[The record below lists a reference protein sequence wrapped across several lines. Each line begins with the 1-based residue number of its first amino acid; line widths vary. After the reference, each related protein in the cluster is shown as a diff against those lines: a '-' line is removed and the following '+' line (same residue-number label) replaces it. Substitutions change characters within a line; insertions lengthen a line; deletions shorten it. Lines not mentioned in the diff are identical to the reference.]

1 MPQKTK
7 IIATIGPASS
17 APTTVKKLIQAGV
30 NIFRLNFSHGD
41 HAQHAAFI
49 TTIRESAKEL
59 NRHIAIL
66 GDLCGPKIRL
76 GTFPDGQVTIKNRQ
90 QFTLYEDPNIE
101 GSETGVGTSYPY
113 LSNDLK
119 PGSKVLL
126 DDGNFS
132 LTVESVE
139 PGAIHCIV
147 HDSGVLKSR
156 KGMNMPDSQLSVP
169 SITDKDK
176 ADLAFM
182 LENDIDFV
190 ALSFVRKAQDIL
202 DLRKLIGDSTMR
214 IIAKIE
220 KPEAIDEL
228 ENILDVTDAIM
239 IARGDLGVEVDLTR
253 VPQLQKHILLRCYRR
268 GIPVITATQML
279 ESMIENSR
287 PTRAETTDVFNAIV
301 DESDAVM
308 LSGETAAGKYP
319 VKAVKFMSAI
329 AREAETLAG
338 TEDTWTNFLPEVDN
352 NIEEIVAHSACTAA
366 VNVGAKAI
374 VAYTTTGSTARFIS
388 KYHPPVPVIALTPSE
403 DTCRKL
409 TLSWGVTA
417 LTTQKYS
424 RATTMF
430 EETPKTL
437 KAAGLVKAGDTIVI
451 VAGIPLGTAN
461 SSNSMKIQVVE

>member
-17 APTTVKKLIQAGV
+17 APTTVKKLIQAGA

-41 HAQHAAFI
+41 HAQHEAFI
-49 TTIRESAKEL
+49 KTIRESAKDL
-59 NRHIAIL
+59 DKHVAIL
-66 GDLCGPKIRL
+66 GDLCGPKIRI
-76 GTFPDGQVTIKNRQ
+76 GHFPDGQVTIKNRQ
-90 QFTLYEDPNIE
+90 RFTLYEDPDVK
-101 GSETGVGTSYPY
+101 GSEQGVGTTYPY

-119 PGSKVLL
+119 PGAQVLL

-139 PGAIHCIV
+139 PGAVHCIV
-147 HDSGVLKSR
+147 HDSGILKSR

-169 SITDKDK
+169 SITEKDK

-182 LENDIDFV
+182 LKHDVDFV

-202 DLRKLIGDSTMR
+202 DLRKLTGDSTIR

-220 KPEAIDEL
+220 KPEAIEEL
-228 ENILDVTDAIM
+228 ESILDVTDAIM

-268 GIPVITATQML
+268 GVPVITATQML

-329 AREAETLAG
+329 AREAEKLAG
-338 TEDTWTNFLPEVDN
+338 SEDTWTNFLPEVEN
-352 NIEEIVAHSACTAA
+352 SIEEIVSHSACTAA
-366 VNVGAKAI
+366 VDSGAKAI
-374 VAYTTTGSTARFIS
+374 VAYTNTGATARYIS
-388 KYHPPVPVIALTPSE
+388 KYHPPVPVIALTPNE

-409 TLSWGVTA
+409 TLSWGVKSLITPCY
-417 LTTQKYS
+417 L

-430 EETPKTL
+430 EDASTIL
-437 KAAGLVKAGDTIVI
+437 KEHGIAKPGDIIVI
-451 VAGIPLGTAN
+451 VTGVPLGSMHSA
-461 SSNSMKIQVVE
+461 NSMKLQIVE

>member
-1 MPQKTK
+1 MAQKTK

-41 HAQHAAFI
+41 HAQHTAFI
-49 TTIRESAKEL
+49 ATIREAAKDL
-59 NRHIAIL
+59 KSHVALL
-66 GDLCGPKIRL
+66 GDLCGPKIRI
-76 GTFPDGQVTIKNRQ
+76 GHFPDGQITLKNRQ
-90 QFTLYEDPNIE
+90 RFTLYENPDIE
-101 GSETGVGTSYPY
+101 GSESGIGTSYPY

-119 PGSKVLL
+119 PGSQVLL
-126 DDGNFS
+126 DDGNFA
-132 LTVESVE
+132 LTVDSVE
-139 PGAIHCIV
+139 PGAVHCIV
-147 HDSGVLKSR
+147 HDSGILKSR

-176 ADLAFM
+176 EDLAFM
-182 LENDIDFV
+182 LKQDIDFV
-190 ALSFVRKAQDIL
+190 ALSFVRKAEDIL

-279 ESMIENSR
+279 ESMIEHSR

-301 DESDAVM
+301 DETDAVM

-329 AREAETLAG
+329 AREAETLVG

-366 VNVGAKAI
+366 VNAGAKAI
-374 VAYTTTGSTARFIS
+374 VAYTNSGSTARFIS
-388 KYHPPVPVIALTPSE
+388 KYHPPIPVVALTPNE

-409 TLSWGVTA
+409 SLSWGVTS
-417 LTTQKYS
+417 LTTPCFL

-430 EETPKTL
+430 EETSKIL
-437 KAAGLVKAGDTIVI
+437 KEAGIVKSGDTIVI
-451 VAGIPLGTAN
+451 AAGIPLGSMH
-461 SSNSMKIQVVE
+461 SSNAMKLQIVE